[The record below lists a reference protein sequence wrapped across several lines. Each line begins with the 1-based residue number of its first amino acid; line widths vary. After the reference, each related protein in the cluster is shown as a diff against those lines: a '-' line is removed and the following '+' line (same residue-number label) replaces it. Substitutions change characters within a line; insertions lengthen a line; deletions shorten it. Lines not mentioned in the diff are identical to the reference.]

1 MKKLLKHLVKSTTG
15 LEDFSINESVEDGR
29 ILFTIV
35 TKPDTAGLIIG
46 KQGRTIKAIRS
57 VLKIKATLDKKM
69 VNISVEE
76 EGKNKKE

>member
-1 MKKLLKHLVKSTTG
+1 MKRLLTHLVVSTTG
-15 LEDFSINESVEDGR
+15 LTDFSIKKDVEDGR

-76 EGKNKKE
+76 ESEK

>member
-1 MKKLLKHLVKSTTG
+1 MKKLLKYLVKSTTG
-15 LEDFSINESVEDGR
+15 LEGFKITETDEDGR

-46 KQGRTIKAIRS
+46 KQGKTIKAIRS

-76 EGKNKKE
+76 EGENKEK